1 VTVLFSDLVGS
12 TSLGESMDSESL
24 RELLHRYFEG
34 MQSVLERNG
43 GAVEKFIGD
52 AIMAVF
58 GLPKLREDDALRAV
72 TAAIEMQEALAVL
85 NEELERGWGVR
96 LANRTGVNTGEVVAG
111 DVTAGQRLVTGD
123 TVNVAARLEQA
134 AGTGEV
140 LLGDLTYR
148 LVRDAVEVDVVA
160 RAGLPGARPHGGRL
174 VRRTASGAAR
184 RPRSRVGAA
193 PRYVLRGG
201 GGRSLQARDCIREPG
216 NGEVTPGR
224 GARGASRPGGSGRA
238 RALPLART
246 GHHLLARRR
255 DRERGRRNPRGR
267 RA

>member
-1 VTVLFSDLVGS
+1 VKICANCGEENPERFRLCGFCGTPFAAAEAPQEVRKTVTVLFSDLVGS

-96 LANRTGVNTGEVVAG
+96 LANRTGLNTGEVVAG
-111 DVTAGQRLVTGD
+111 DVTAGRRRVTGY
-123 TVNVAARLEQA
+123 
-134 AGTGEV
+134 TG
-140 LLGDLTYR
+140 
-148 LVRDAVEVDVVA
+148 
-160 RAGLPGARPHGGRL
+160 
-174 VRRTASGAAR
+174 
-184 RPRSRVGAA
+184 RVGAGRVA
-193 PRYVLRGG
+193 GAAGG
-201 GGRSLQARDCIREPG
+201 GVG
-216 NGEVTPGR
+216 V
-224 GARGASRPGGSGRA
+224 GGVS
-238 RALPLART
+238 
-246 GHHLLARRR
+246 
-255 DRERGRRNPRGR
+255 
-267 RA
+267 